1 MRTEDN
7 HLRVRIVEEIVR
19 LANANNGRP
28 PGIAAFERETGIK
41 ESAWSGVI
49 WSRWGD
55 ALVEAGFLPNT
66 LNAKSDQTHLLTKL
80 CEAAR
85 HFGRIPPDRDLRIY
99 RRNTDPEF
107 PHQTTLFGNFGS
119 KASMLEAIA
128 NWIADKPDYAD
139 IQTMLPKVTAP
150 MRSKPAH
157 AGKAD
162 GSVYLIKSGKH
173 FKIGRSDQIERR
185 IKEISIALP
194 EEATLEHTIATD
206 DPPGIEGY
214 WHRRFADRRANGE
227 WFALTPQ
234 DVLAFKRRKFQ

>member
-1 MRTEDN
+1 MRPEDKQ
-7 HLRVRIVEEIVR
+7 HRDRVVEEIKR
-19 LANANNGRP
+19 IAKASNGKA
-28 PGIAAFERETGIK
+28 PGVHAFERETGIK
-41 ESAWSGVI
+41 KSSWSGVI
-49 WSRWGD
+49 WGRWGD
-55 ALVEAGFLPNT
+55 ALVEAGFAPNT
-66 LNAKSDQTHLLTKL
+66 LQGKSDPEFLLRKL

-85 HFGRIPPDRDLRIY
+85 HYGRIPPEGDLRIY
-99 RRNTDPEF
+99 HRNIDPEF
-107 PHQTTLFGNFGS
+107 PSHGTLNLNFGS
-119 KASMLEAIA
+119 KPEMLERLAK
-128 NWIADKPDYAD
+128 WIADKPHYAD
-139 IQTMLPKVTAP
+139 IQTMLPHVAAP
-150 MRSKPAH
+150 MRSKPAR

-185 IKEISIALP
+185 IKEIRIALP